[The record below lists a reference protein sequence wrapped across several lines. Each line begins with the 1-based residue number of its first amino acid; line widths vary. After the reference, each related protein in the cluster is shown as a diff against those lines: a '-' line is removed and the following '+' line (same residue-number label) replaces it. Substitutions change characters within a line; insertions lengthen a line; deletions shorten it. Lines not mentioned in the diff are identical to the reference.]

1 MTTCEQYK
9 ALLAGLLDH
18 ELTPDEGADLNT
30 HLIRCASCRADYEE
44 LRKTESKL
52 AALSFVEVTDEAAT
66 AFWRLP
72 YSRLLRNAA
81 LLMIIGG
88 YATLLVIAF
97 VVFLVEGTE
106 GLLSKLPVAAVFVG
120 GVLLLGLVLIER
132 IKTYKVDPYREVER

>member
-9 ALLAGLLDH
+9 ALLAGLLDG
-18 ELTPDEGADLNT
+18 ELTPEEGAELNT

-44 LRKTESKL
+44 LRKTEGKL
-52 AALSFVEVTDEAAT
+52 AALSFVEITDEAAT
-66 AFWRLP
+66 ALWRLP

-88 YATLLVIAF
+88 YATLIVIAF
-97 VVFLVEGTE
+97 VAFLVSGTE
-106 GLLSKLPVAAVFVG
+106 GLLGKLPAAAIFIG
-120 GVLLLGLVLIER
+120 IVLLFGLVLVER

>member
-9 ALLAGLLDH
+9 ALLAGLLDN

-44 LRKTESKL
+44 LRKTENML
-52 AALSFVEVTDEAAT
+52 AALSFVEITDEAAT

-88 YATLLVIAF
+88 YLTLVVIGF
-97 VVFLVEGTE
+97 VAFLVAGTE
-106 GLLSKLPVAAVFVG
+106 GLLNKLPVAAIFIG
-120 GVLLLGLVLIER
+120 TALLLGLVLVER